1 MLPGFARPGRS
12 TLTVSHRRTAIYYRW
27 AAVVVGRRVRPV
39 RYMIFLPYANQDRRP
54 LNAKVICTTIE
65 RRLDALSPEAV
76 PGTDGRR
83 LGIVV
88 SSSRVSSKAELVIA
102 VESILP
108 DRGLFADAAY

>member
-1 MLPGFARPGRS
+1 
-12 TLTVSHRRTAIYYRW
+12 
-27 AAVVVGRRVRPV
+27 
-39 RYMIFLPYANQDRRP
+39 MIFLPYANQDRPP
-54 LNAKVICTTIE
+54 LNAKAICTTIE

-102 VESILP
+102 VEPILP
-108 DRGLFADAAY
+108 GGGLFTDAAY